1 MAAFELQLNYQFG
14 VVAYING
21 AEVYR
26 DNMPDGEPTSSTVAT
41 GSYSS
46 YDYHGII
53 RSANEVTV
61 SSILAVE
68 VHPVD
73 LSTSVFIQFDGFIS
87 LMAGLSSSNNC
98 FVVPNEVTA
107 TSTGFE
113 NPNYAVAFS
122 RNTGAYISS
131 PPGSLTFEISGS
143 IPYINSFRLWPYTQ
157 PTNGP
162 SSFSIECN
170 IHII

>member
-1 MAAFELQLNYQFG
+1 MATFELQLNYRFG

-73 LSTSVFIQFDGFIS
+73 LSISGQIQFDGFIS

-122 RNTGAYISS
+122 RHSS
-131 PPGSLTFEISGS
+131 L
-143 IPYINSFRLWPYTQ
+143 SF
-157 PTNGP
+157 
-162 SSFSIECN
+162 
-170 IHII
+170 

>member
-1 MAAFELQLNYQFG
+1 MATFELQLNYRFG

-26 DNMPDGEPTSSTVAT
+26 DNLSDGEPTSSTVAT
-41 GSYSS
+41 GSYSF

-73 LSTSVFIQFDGFIS
+73 LSISGQIQFD
-87 LMAGLSSSNNC
+87 
-98 FVVPNEVTA
+98 
-107 TSTGFE
+107 
-113 NPNYAVAFS
+113 
-122 RNTGAYISS
+122 
-131 PPGSLTFEISGS
+131 
-143 IPYINSFRLWPYTQ
+143 SFHSWLV
-157 PTNGP
+157 
-162 SSFSIECN
+162 
-170 IHII
+170 